1 MTCQETTFYSCVRV
15 LPGQKRESVFDKPL
29 FVLQVW
35 SQLLDPL
42 DESSRFDRDGV
53 AVITLQ
59 ARRLLALE
67 VPLPLNATQ
76 ELAASRK
83 TETLGC

>member
-1 MTCQETTFYSCVRV
+1 M
-15 LPGQKRESVFDKPL
+15 PAVFDKPL
-29 FVLQVW
+29 FVFQVW